1 MVMSKLQL
9 VEDEIAR
16 KLKEA
21 AETGELQGADGY
33 GKPMIEDIGW
43 DSTPA
48 EFRMPFKI
56 LKNAGVLPPEIE
68 LFHQRAKL
76 REELDA
82 ATTDEARTALRQA
95 LSDLEQRLALRLEAL
110 RASGSL

>member
-1 MVMSKLQL
+1 MPNLQL

-21 AETGELQGADGY
+21 AETGELQGAEGY
-33 GKPMIEDIGW
+33 GKPIIEDVGW

-82 ATTDEARTALRQA
+82 ATTEEEKLSIRRALG
-95 LSDLEQRLALRLEAL
+95 DLEQKLALRLEAL

>member
-1 MVMSKLQL
+1 MKL
-9 VEDEIAR
+9 VEDEIGR
-16 KLKEA
+16 KLAEA
-21 AETGELQGADGY
+21 AETGELQGALGY
-33 GKPMIEDIGW
+33 GKPMIEDPGW

-76 REELDA
+76 RAELDA
-82 ATTDEARTALRQA
+82 AATEAERTTLRQA
-95 LSDLEQRLALRLEAL
+95 LSDLEQRIALRLEGL